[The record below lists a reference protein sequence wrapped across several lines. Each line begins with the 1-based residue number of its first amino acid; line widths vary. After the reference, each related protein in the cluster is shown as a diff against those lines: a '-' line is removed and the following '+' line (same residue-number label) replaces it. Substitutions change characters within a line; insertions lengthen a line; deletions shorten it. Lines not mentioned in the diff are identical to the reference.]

1 MKAEH
6 AGSTGGV
13 IHCYSGSKEMARD
26 YLNLGY
32 YLGIGGV
39 VTFKNA
45 RVLKEVAAYAP
56 LDRILVETDCP
67 YLAPAPFRGKRNFSP
82 LISYVLDAIAELKGI
97 SREEAERATW
107 ENAVNMYRIEE

>member
-1 MKAEH
+1 M
-6 AGSTGGV
+6 

-32 YLGIGGV
+32 YLGVGGV

-45 RVLKEVAAYAP
+45 RVLKEVVEYAP

-67 YLAPAPFRGKRNFSP
+67 YLAPVPFRGKRNASP
-82 LISYVLDAIAELKGI
+82 LIAHVLDCIAELKGI
-97 SREEAERATW
+97 TRQEAEQATW
-107 ENAVNMYRIEE
+107 DNARRMYRIER